1 MFGEYQHGEEC
12 LPFLGVSLPLSS
24 LSSYALS
31 TLRQGD
37 RYQHLLG
44 LAQEHQKSSSTGI
57 EHGRRCGVSL
67 PILAPWADRGGG
79 HCRIAKVVNTYFMN
93 FKPLNRWSYWLR
105 FIFLP
110 RQREVVVFKE
120 RDLDIGKVHHDL
132 FSRGGF
138 WAKNTPFFDQKKVNR
153 LGWYPLRPSPPLQ
166 TMISANRSFEGNPT
180 PHFGTKSVSLRKP
193 FRNKNAI
200 FDFVLNI

>member
-79 HCRIAKVVNTYFMN
+79 HCRIAKVVNTYFRN
-93 FKPLNRWSYWLR
+93 FKPLNRWSHWLR

-120 RDLDIGKVHHDL
+120 RDLDIGKTHSVPSSHVVV
-132 FSRGGF
+132 FET
-138 WAKNTPFFDQKKVNR
+138 KTPFFWQQKSYG
-153 LGWYPLRPSPPLQ
+153 LGWYNHSRLDFFQKLIR
-166 TMISANRSFEGNPT
+166 
-180 PHFGTKSVSLRKP
+180 FGSGILP
-193 FRNKNAI
+193 
-200 FDFVLNI
+200 